1 MSEDFEY
8 LRELGIDKI
17 HKDTRIIKH
26 QLEAILNEDF
36 DHINKVQ
43 MFGFLSIIERE
54 YHLDLTELKNDAKE
68 HYSKDISDEDTGVFV
83 IASKNKQSSFLYIL
97 LILIVFV
104 TVAFFTLDQPSKNVV
119 VSSENKIIEEVKKN
133 INLVKADKKE
143 PIAPIIEKTVARK
156 VLLEKKEELVQKKE
170 VKKVELDFK
179 VETVKDQMVVEKKK
193 EAVVKVSKSSQ
204 KQSFVLLPKS
214 KVWVGYINITENK
227 KYQKV
232 VKEELIFD
240 IKQEWLL
247 ILGHSNVNIVLDG
260 KKIFYKNRKSLRLW
274 YKNGKLKEVSLEEF
288 KKINRGKKW

>member
-1 MSEDFEY
+1 MNEDFEY

-17 HKDTRIIKH
+17 HKKTNISKH
-26 QLEAILNEDF
+26 QLKSILEEDF

-43 MFGFLSIIERE
+43 MFGFLSIIKRE

-68 HYSKDISDEDTGVFV
+68 HYSRDASDEDAGVFV

-119 VSSENKIIEEVKKN
+119 ISSENKIIEEVKKN
-133 INLVKADKKE
+133 INLVKAEKNEPKE
-143 PIAPIIEKTVARK
+143 PIVEKTVARK

-179 VETVKDQMVVEKKK
+179 VETVKDQIVVEKKK
-193 EAVVKVSKSSQ
+193 EAVVKVSKSSE
-204 KQSFVLLPKS
+204 KQSFALLPKS
-214 KVWVGYINITENK
+214 KVWVGYINITKNK

-247 ILGHSNVNIVLDG
+247 ILGHSNVNIDLDG
-260 KKIFYKNRKSLRLW
+260 KKVFYKNRKSLRLW